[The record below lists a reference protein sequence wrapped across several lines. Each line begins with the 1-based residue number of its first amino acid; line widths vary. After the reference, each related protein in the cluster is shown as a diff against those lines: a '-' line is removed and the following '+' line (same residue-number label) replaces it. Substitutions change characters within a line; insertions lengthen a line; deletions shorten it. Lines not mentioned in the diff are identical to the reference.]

1 MPQEWL
7 SDVGS
12 ACKFTSTESTT
23 LFKVYLEIQGLTW
36 CGILCQILKL
46 LLTSKE
52 GIELD
57 SGDIFCETDVRLLG
71 IASFQTLGL
80 YLFPFCYYLCVL
92 DFLSPTWNMMNDIAK
107 MVEDLTFTKD
117 ENIVLEDGQTE
128 DSNLLDSCPSRPLNS
143 RIDGK
148 LPYGDW
154 MRNLPPR
161 RRQRSVPTSADSAF
175 VKPMLSETSTQMQA
189 VVDVEDSTDGTVTDK
204 LAAVAMESQGW
215 QKHQR
220 RVSVG
225 RRNFLQRQIDWYM
238 Q

>member
-128 DSNLLDSCPSRPLNS
+128 DSNLLGAEKW
-143 RIDGK
+143 IDGK

-189 VVDVEDSTDGTVTDK
+189 VVDVEDSTG
-204 LAAVAMESQGW
+204 
-215 QKHQR
+215 
-220 RVSVG
+220 VG
-225 RRNFLQRQIDWYM
+225 VCTKDE
-238 Q
+238 